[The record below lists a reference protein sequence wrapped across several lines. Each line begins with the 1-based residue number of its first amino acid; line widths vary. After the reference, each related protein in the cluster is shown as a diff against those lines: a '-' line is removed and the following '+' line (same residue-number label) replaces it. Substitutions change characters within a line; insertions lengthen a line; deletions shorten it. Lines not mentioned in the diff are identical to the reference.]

1 MANAGSGSAPGV
13 RGNPLAVHARM
24 NRTQQT
30 ALAAGALTVG
40 AALLTRA
47 RRAARTISFRDK
59 SVLITGGSRGLG
71 LLVAREL
78 AAEGARI
85 TLAARDEAELGRAR
99 DELTARGVDVHIVPC
114 DVGARE
120 HASRLVDEV
129 VSRMGR
135 LDVLIN
141 NAGIIQVGP
150 LEHMTPGDFDEA
162 MSVHFWGPLHTVL
175 AAVPAMRAQGG
186 GRIVNVSSI
195 GGKLGVPH
203 LAPYCASK
211 FALTGLSDAVRAEL
225 AKHRIYVTTV
235 IPGLMRTG
243 SPFNAWFKGRHRDE
257 FTWFTISDSMP
268 VASIDGRRAALQL
281 IEACRHGDAE
291 LVIGWPAKLAVM
303 ANALMPE
310 VVATAM
316 SLANDL
322 VLPGPAE
329 HAGGERHSGWQSLSN
344 WAPSKLTTLSER
356 AAARNNELPQ

>member
-1 MANAGSGSAPGV
+1 VTISGSA
-13 RGNPLAVHARM
+13 LAPSRDM

-47 RRAARTISFRDK
+47 LRAARTIDFTNR

-85 TLAARDEAELGRAR
+85 TLAARDQAELDRAR
-99 DELTARGVDVHIVPC
+99 DDLAARGVDVRTIACDIAVPK
-114 DVGARE
+114 DA
-120 HASRLVDEV
+120 ARLVDEV
-129 VSRMGR
+129 ASRTGR
-135 LDVLIN
+135 IDVLIN

-150 LEHMTPGDFDEA
+150 LEHMTPGDFEEA
-162 MSVHFWGPLHTVL
+162 MGVHFWGPLHTTL
-175 AAVPAMRAQGG
+175 AAVPMMRAQGG

-195 GGKLGVPH
+195 GGKIGVPH

-211 FALTGLSDAVRAEL
+211 FALTGLSDAVRGEL
-225 AKHRIYVTTV
+225 AKDKIYVTTV

-257 FTWFTISDSMP
+257 FTWFAISDSLP
-268 VASIDGRRAALQL
+268 LASIDGRRAALQL

-291 LVIGWPAKLAVM
+291 LVISWPAKIGVI

-310 VVATAM
+310 VVATLM
-316 SLANDL
+316 SLVNEL
-322 VLPGPAE
+322 ILPAPSPD
-329 HAGGERHSGWQSLSN
+329 AGEGRHSGWQSLSN
-344 WAPSKLTTLSER
+344 WAPSRLTTLSER